1 MSILIKIVVGI
12 GIVFMVI
19 SSICVTIAAIF
30 PPKEYKGDGKT
41 DKPRDWDES
50 IEDV

>member
-1 MSILIKIVVGI
+1 MAI
-12 GIVFMVI
+12 G
-19 SSICVTIAAIF
+19 SICVTIAAIF
-30 PPKEYKGDGKT
+30 SPKEYKGDGKT

>member
-12 GIVFMVI
+12 GIVLMAI
-19 SSICVTIAAIF
+19 GSIFVTIAAIY
-30 PPKEYKGDGKT
+30 PPKDYKGDGKT
-41 DKPRDWDES
+41 DKPSDLDES

>member
-12 GIVFMVI
+12 GIVLMVI
-19 SSICVTIAAIF
+19 GSICVTIAAIF
-30 PPKEYKGDGKT
+30 PPKEYKGEGKT
-41 DKPRDWDES
+41 DKPSDWDES

>member
-12 GIVFMVI
+12 GIVLMAI
-19 SSICVTIAAIF
+19 GSICVTIAAIS

-41 DKPRDWDES
+41 DKPRDWDAS